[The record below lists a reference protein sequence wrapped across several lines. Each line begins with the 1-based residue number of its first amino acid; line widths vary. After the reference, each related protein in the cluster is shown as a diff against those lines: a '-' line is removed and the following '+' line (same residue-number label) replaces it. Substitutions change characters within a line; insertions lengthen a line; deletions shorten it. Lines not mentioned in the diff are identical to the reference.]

1 MVHYHMII
9 TGKVQGVGFR
19 YFAQMK
25 AIQYEITGWVKNL
38 PGGSVE
44 LVATGD
50 KENIN
55 MFLEELR
62 NGNPFAKVK
71 DIKITELEESEP
83 FQSFIIKY

>member
-1 MVHYHMII
+1 MVHYHIFI

-44 LVATGD
+44 LVAAGD
-50 KENIN
+50 KENMN
-55 MFLEELR
+55 MFLDELR

-71 DIKITELEESEP
+71 DMKITELESTEP
-83 FQSFIIKY
+83 FHSFIIKY